1 MIKKVIF
8 DLDNTLIMWKKDY
21 INALIDTMK
30 CFDVK
35 KDPAIIDDIIES
47 LEKKYEIIS
56 KKILLNDINRI
67 CDLNLDMNFINKL
80 FENQKKLAEIDDNL
94 IEIIKYLSK
103 KYELVVLSNYFKEI
117 QIGRLKTAK
126 IYDYFTNVYGGDDVK
141 LKPNKES
148 YLRAIYPNKIE
159 ECIMI
164 GDSLKYDIEGALK
177 IGLKAIL
184 YDYNNKLPDS
194 EEYIKI
200 NKLEELKNIL

>member
-1 MIKKVIF
+1 
-8 DLDNTLIMWKKDY
+8 
-21 INALIDTMK
+21 
-30 CFDVK
+30 
-35 KDPAIIDDIIES
+35 
-47 LEKKYEIIS
+47 
-56 KKILLNDINRI
+56 
-67 CDLNLDMNFINKL
+67 MNFIDKL

-184 YDYNNKLPDS
+184 YDYNNKLPDN